1 MGIMLY
7 MAVKDLF
14 FYLYDDSNDCIFL
27 GESDNVYKDYF
38 LIKHHVGRKQKYLA
52 YDYYDG
58 GHYPNSTT
66 ADSKIRLP
74 SIEETIKHFCAN
86 ADLSL
91 LLLCVD
97 ANELTDGTLTL
108 LRYFKETKKP
118 TKKNICIVIK
128 SGAQL
133 YNIAK
138 VVSRLKDLRYIVP
151 LELNTNVIG
160 LNALTEWLTER
171 KVLLTGNHPVPIKG
185 ISILGIP
192 GTGKTV
198 SAQLAAKIFNLPAYK
213 FNIHT
218 CLGKYVGDSEYNTE
232 LAFKEIKSLGKCV
245 ILLDEVDKIFNNND
259 DNQTTSRVLS
269 ILLNHMDNN
278 KNVFWVL
285 TGNNIKAI
293 PPELLRKGRLDE
305 YFYVGLPTLEAVQ
318 EYILYKFNLFE
329 KYGFKYEELSPGSL
343 IQVIAQ
349 NCVINKLLFSDIV
362 SLCDSLYLSYVNN
375 GKLEPGLWVNPFSSY
390 TRYEE
395 EFENIL
401 KWSQKNAKSAI

>member
-1 MGIMLY
+1 

-14 FYLYDDSNDCIFL
+14 FYLFDDSKECIFV

-38 LIKHHVGRKQKYLA
+38 LVKNNIGRKQKYLT

-58 GHYPNSTT
+58 GHYPNSTS

-74 SIEETIKHFCAN
+74 TIEETIKHFCAN
-86 ADLSL
+86 PDLSL

-97 ANELTDGTLTL
+97 AYELNEGTLTL
-108 LRYFKETKKP
+108 LRYFKESKKP
-118 TKKNICIVIK
+118 DKKNICIVIR

-133 YNIAK
+133 YNIAT
-138 VVSRLKDLRYIVP
+138 VVSRLKELRYITP
-151 LELNTNVIG
+151 LIIDTTVVG
-160 LNALTEWLTER
+160 LNSLFDWLTNR
-171 KVLLTGNHPVPIKG
+171 KVLLTGKHPVPIKG

-198 SAQLAAKIFNLPAYK
+198 SAQLAAMVFNLPAYK

-218 CLGKYVGDSEYNTE
+218 CLGKYVGDSEFNTE

-269 ILLNHMDNN
+269 ILLNYMDLN

-305 YFYVGLPTLEAVQ
+305 YFYIGLPTIEAVQ
-318 EYILYKFNLFE
+318 EYILYKFNTFSE
-329 KYGFKYEELSPGSL
+329 YGFKWDNGLEKT
-343 IQVIAQ
+343 IAY
-349 NCVINKLLFSDIV
+349 NCVKNKLLFSDIV
-362 SLCDSLYLSYVNN
+362 SLCDSLYLSYVNT
-375 GKLEPGLWVNPFSSY
+375 GSILPGLWINPFSSY
-390 TRYEE
+390 TRYENE
-395 EFENIL
+395 YRDIL
-401 KWSQKNAKSAI
+401 EWSEKNAKSAV